1 MFGNDEVFGDL
12 VLRHS
17 AGVSNSFVHVLLH
30 STNADHDPYDHTVQC
45 CDPFQLTER
54 MFICRLP
61 SNLSNTVYEACE
73 SPGVPNHKVFR
84 QYGQLYTI
92 ALFTGPWTPGQ
103 LSEWDAEGDITRF
116 VTLSQLVHPTSIGFG
131 NSARLTFGPNGDFI
145 SADPGPCR
153 GITEQA
159 FTIPH
164 HRNWISEPE
173 CEQIKHLLAN
183 SNMENLPDKVARARW
198 NVQHAA
204 YQYFFEVRTLL
215 VVSGLEALL
224 HTRNPSPRNSKRKP
238 PGTGK
243 QFAMRTARLAKL
255 LNVPFTLADAAAVWD
270 HRSDVAH
277 GRDPWA
283 ARQNARGGAQQ
294 PPELTKNDA
303 TVKRYLQAEHLL
315 RATVLRCLTDA
326 QFAAIFASDASVEKS
341 FPL

>member
-1 MFGNDEVFGDL
+1 V
-12 VLRHS
+12 
-17 AGVSNSFVHVLLH
+17 
-30 STNADHDPYDHTVQC
+30 PVQ
-45 CDPFQLTER
+45 
-54 MFICRLP
+54 
-61 SNLSNTVYEACE
+61 
-73 SPGVPNHKVFR
+73 KVFR
-84 QYGQLYTI
+84 QYGQLYSI
-92 ALFTGPWTPGQ
+92 ALFTGPWTSGQ
-103 LSEWDAEGDITRF
+103 LSQWDAPGDITRF

-131 NSARLTFGPNGDFI
+131 NSARLTFGPDGDFI

-164 HRNWISEPE
+164 HRNWISQPE

-183 SNMENLPDKVARARW
+183 SNLKDLPDKAARAHW

-224 HTRNPSPRNSKRKP
+224 HTRNPKPRNSNRNA

-243 QFAMRTARLAKL
+243 QFATRTARLAEL
-255 LNVPFTLADAAAVWD
+255 LNVPFTLADAMAVWD

-283 ARQNARGGAQQ
+283 ARQNARGGMQQ
-294 PPELTKNDA
+294 PPELTKNHP
-303 TVKRYLQAEHLL
+303 TVRRYLQSEQIL
-315 RATVLRCLTDA
+315 RTTVLKCLTDR
-326 QFAAIFASDASVEKS
+326 QFAAMFASDASVEKF
-341 FPL
+341 FPV